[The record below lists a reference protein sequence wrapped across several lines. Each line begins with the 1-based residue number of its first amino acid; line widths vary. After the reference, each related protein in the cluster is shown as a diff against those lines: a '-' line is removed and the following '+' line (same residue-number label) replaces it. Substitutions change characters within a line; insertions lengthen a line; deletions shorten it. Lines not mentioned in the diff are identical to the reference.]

1 MLNLGMGQQKK
12 TYEHEEDIP
21 AYVSEPEMLYAVRKN
36 SVTTEYLSRLKD
48 ISGLKDERLST
59 SLNLSIK
66 TFRNYKVKLSTMKPH
81 LQEHVLAL
89 ISLYKHGISVFGN
102 QKQFNEWLT
111 KPNHFFDNDQPI
123 NFFTTISGIRYV
135 DDRLTAIE
143 YGDNV

>member
-1 MLNLGMGQQKK
+1 MGQQKK
-12 TYEHEEDIP
+12 TYDADDLP

-48 ISGLKDERLST
+48 ISGLKDETLST

-66 TFRNYKVKLSTMKPH
+66 TFRNYKVTLSTMKPH

-111 KPNHFFDNDQPI
+111 KSNHFFDNDQPI

>member
-1 MLNLGMGQQKK
+1 MGQQKK
-12 TYEHEEDIP
+12 TYDPADDLP

-48 ISGLKDERLST
+48 ISGLKDETLSI

-66 TFRNYKVKLSTMKPH
+66 TFRNYKVTLSTMKPH

-111 KPNHFFDNDQPI
+111 KSNHFF
-123 NFFTTISGIRYV
+123 
-135 DDRLTAIE
+135 
-143 YGDNV
+143 